1 MSSSPVSRLANEMSN
16 RPRFPRPTRPLA
28 GGLVLAMLLSVAG
41 LAAVGPVEASAPSC
55 TAHQLSAR
63 IASWQGAAGSRI
75 ADIRLINTSFM
86 ACKIRNFPKV
96 QLVSS
101 HGVVMINGSAA
112 STTGAFHTLAPLGF
126 LKTEAATSNY
136 CGPAFTKPVTLA
148 LTLPALLGRV
158 VAIPV
163 SPTDAGGVPPCL
175 GSPGSAGHI
184 SIHSWH
190 T

>member
-1 MSSSPVSRLANEMSN
+1 MSSSVVSRRGA
-16 RPRFPRPTRPLA
+16 RPLVS
-28 GGLVLAMLLSVAG
+28 GLVLAMLLSAAG
-41 LAAVGPVEASAPSC
+41 LASVASVEAAAPSC

-75 ADIRLINTSFM
+75 ADIRLVNTSFST
-86 ACKIRNFPKV
+86 CRIRNFPKV
-96 QLVSS
+96 QLVSGT
-101 HGVVMINGSAA
+101 GVVMINGSAA

-126 LKTEAATSNY
+126 LRTESANSNY
-136 CGPAFTKPVTLA
+136 CGPAFKKPVTLA
-148 LTLPALLGRV
+148 LTLPGMLGRV
-158 VAIPV
+158 IAMPLSPADASGV
-163 SPTDAGGVPPCL
+163 SPCN